1 MKPNNK
7 SIKKKMKKLRKQ
19 FPDFAVVR
27 EKAVSEKDAL
37 AAKQQASLGALMKE
51 IFHA

>member
-19 FPDFAVVR
+19 FPELTIARDKAAFEQSFEGVR
-27 EKAVSEKDAL
+27 REM
-37 AAKQQASLGALMKE
+37 SLKALMEE

>member
-7 SIKKKMKKLRKQ
+7 SLRKKMKKLKKQ
-19 FPDFAVVR
+19 FPDFAIVR

-37 AAKQQASLGALMKE
+37 AAKQRASLGALMAE